1 MRGFSCAALR
11 KGRISAGKG
20 TGGGCWRGVCA
31 PQQVC
36 NNFLGLLLGHGRI
49 GQVSPEGFS
58 RGEPTLVLEVVLGT
72 RQIWPCRGAHPVCV
86 PVPWHQARASLGD
99 VSSGW

>member
-1 MRGFSCAALR
+1 M
-11 KGRISAGKG
+11 
-20 TGGGCWRGVCA
+20 
-31 PQQVC
+31 
-36 NNFLGLLLGHGRI
+36 

-72 RQIWPCRGAHPVCV
+72 WQIWPCRGAHPICV

-99 VSSGW
+99 VSSGGVKQHFCLQHTLTFTLFLQNI